1 MQEFIKYYDAIKSH
15 DFNKITEHSLRPALN
30 ELLLSIANEFNPK
43 IKIIHEAKR
52 EGKFGAPD
60 FKVFETE
67 NIIGYIENKKI
78 DEQLDKI
85 LKSDQ
90 IKKYKEL
97 SNNLLLTNY
106 LEWIWIRNGEI
117 QQSEKLCELSESLK
131 LSGSLNIENSKK
143 VKELIC
149 NYLSTAPQGIAEPKK
164 LAESLAIRARL
175 LKDFIFEELQR
186 QEKLDDQPR
195 LKGLYHTFKDFV
207 FSDLSVS
214 EFSDAFS
221 QTLTYGLF
229 LAKLNMQNVG
239 THDSASPLNLYNVSQ
254 FIPTSFQLIREL
266 VDFLKEL
273 ENTDYKEIRW
283 IVEEIITIM
292 NTLDLRA
299 IQESLSFTKKDNS
312 KLLTFNSSLLT
323 HKDPYVYFYEDFLA
337 AYDKNL
343 RKAKG
348 VYYTPPPVVN
358 FIVKSTNEILKN
370 IFNIKNGLADEK
382 RVTILDFAT
391 GTGTFLIEIF
401 QNIFET
407 IANSGKKNLL
417 IQEHL
422 LKNIYGF
429 EYLIAPYTI
438 THLKLSQFLKEHNY
452 ELSDK
457 ERFQVF
463 LTNTLEPID
472 KLIKIPLLPA
482 LSKESKD
489 AQEVKDKS
497 ILVITGNPPY
507 SVSSSNK
514 SNFIDNLMKKY
525 KEGLNEKNIQSLSDD
540 YIKFIRFAHNKIEKT
555 GQGVIAIIT
564 NNSYLSGSIHRRM
577 RETLY
582 NDFDKIYILNLH
594 GNSLRKEQGENVFD
608 IRVGVSIL
616 FLVKTGKLQN
626 EKQIF
631 YYSTNK
637 NEIFTRENK
646 FQFLLNHDIKNVEW
660 KEIKPQKPD
669 FWFVEKDLS
678 FELEYN
684 MFWSVK
690 DIFNIYSS
698 GIKTHRDAFLID
710 IDLNS
715 LKHRIKD
722 FFEADLSI
730 KDRLNKFGLKNTR
743 DWKIENALKQTNY
756 NEKNFYPCS
765 YRVLDSHYICYD
777 FELIESGTAR
787 IPIMKHFLHKE
798 KNIGLVTTRLL
809 SSENFNH
816 VFITNN
822 ITEGCFI
829 SNAGSESNYIFPLYL
844 FQPKNVFEQKKYK
857 IEQLKKDLEKL
868 EKECEKRWNLYQ
880 KAKTNDEKDHAAS
893 EEYLAIVEQTKLMK
907 ENLKT
912 EIENNLKEDNDYL
925 KIPNFSKEFEKFI
938 NKQYKTELTPE
949 QILGYIY
956 AILHCPN
963 YRKKYNVFLKIDYPK
978 IPFISNLSTFIQ
990 LSNIGN
996 ELIKAH
1002 LIENDFI
1009 ESIKD
1014 NYVMFDIKG
1023 EGNRE
1028 ILKIDY
1034 VNNKV
1039 WINKNQYLENVN
1051 ENVWNFKIGTFYPIQ
1066 KYLKDRKGQIL
1077 ELENINNIE
1086 NQIIAISFTIQK
1098 MNELENIT
1106 EQLI

>member
-1 MQEFIKYYDAIKSH
+1 MQEFIKYYDTIKSQ
-15 DFNKITEHSLRPALN
+15 DLNKITEHSLRPALN
-30 ELLLSIANEFNPK
+30 ELLVSIANEFNPK
-43 IKIIHEAKR
+43 IKVVHEHKR

-60 FKVFETE
+60 FKIFETE

-106 LEWIWIRNGEI
+106 LEWIWILNGEI
-117 QQSEKLCELSESLK
+117 KKRETLCFISDFDNKKSKLNLDKAK
-131 LSGSLNIENSKK
+131 L
-143 VKELIC
+143 VKELIT
-149 NYLSTAPQGIAEPKK
+149 NYLSTAPQGISEPKK

-175 LKDFIFEELQR
+175 LKDFIFEELKR
-186 QEKLDDQPR
+186 QEETKEQPR

-207 FSDLSVS
+207 FSDLTVS

-221 QTLTYGLF
+221 QTLIYGLF
-229 LAKLNMQNVG
+229 LAKLNADTKQV
-239 THDSASPLNLYNVSQ
+239 NLYNVSQ

-273 ENTDYKEIRW
+273 ENPDYKEIRW
-283 IVEEIITIM
+283 IVEEVITIM

-299 IQESLSFTKKDNS
+299 IQESLSFSNKKKS
-312 KLLTFNSSLLT
+312 EIAI
-323 HKDPYVYFYEDFLA
+323 KDPYVYFYEDFLA

-370 IFNIKNGLADEK
+370 EFGIKTGLADEK

-391 GTGTFLIEIF
+391 GTGTFLIETLQQIF
-401 QNIFET
+401 DNLKQ
-407 IANSGKKNLL
+407 SGKKEL
-417 IQEHL
+417 IIRDHI

-472 KLIKIPLLPA
+472 KQVRIPLLPA

-489 AQEVKDKS
+489 AQEVKDKP

-540 YIKFIRFAHNKIEKT
+540 YIKFIRFAHDKINKT
-555 GQGVIAIIT
+555 GNGVISIIT

-582 NDFDKIYILNLH
+582 NDFDKIYIFNLH

-608 IRVGVSIL
+608 IRVGVCVL
-616 FLVKTGKLQN
+616 FLVKLEKTQK
-626 EKQIF
+626 EKQVY
-631 YYSTNK
+631 YYSTQDNK
-637 NEIFTRENK
+637 IFKRDEK
-646 FQFLLNHDIKNVEW
+646 FDFLSNNDLTTVEW

-669 FWFVEKDLS
+669 FWFVEKDLKY
-678 FELEYN
+678 ETEYN
-684 MFWSVK
+684 KFWSVT
-690 DIFNIYSS
+690 DIFKEYSCGVMFRKDNLLVKRHNTKKS
-698 GIKTHRDAFLID
+698 VEQMLDD
-710 IDLNS
+710 MNDLY
-715 LKHRIKD
+715 D
-722 FFEADLSI
+722 FEIRQKYSI
-730 KDRLNKFGLKNTR
+730 EETK
-743 DWKIENALKQTNY
+743 DWKIKEKSKYFLKNDVENIIQVNY
-756 NEKNFYPCS
+756 RIFNPKFTYFP
-765 YRVLDSHYICYD
+765 LD
-777 FELIESGTAR
+777 R
-787 IPIMKHFLHKE
+787 INKIIPRGDSRHNYMQHFLKKE

-809 SSENFNH
+809 SSEKFEH
-816 VFITNN
+816 VFITDK
-822 ITEGCFI
+822 ITDKCFI

-844 FQPKNVFEQKKYK
+844 FQEKNIFEQKKYK
-857 IEQLKKDLEKL
+857 VEQLRKDLEKL
-868 EKECEKRWNLYQ
+868 EKECENRWNIYQ
-880 KAKTNDEKDHAAS
+880 KAKNALEKDLAAQ
-893 EEYLAIVEQTKLMK
+893 EEYLAIVEQTKQIK
-907 ENLKT
+907 DTLKQ
-912 EIENNLKEDNDYL
+912 EIETNQDIDNEYI
-925 KIPNFSKEFEKFI
+925 KIPNFTKEFEKYIKEFYE
-938 NKQYKTELTPE
+938 QELTPE

-963 YRKKYNVFLKIDYPK
+963 YREKYNVFLKSDYPK
-978 IPFISNLSTFIQ
+978 IPFVADLANFVT
-990 LSNIGN
+990 LSNIGS

-1002 LIENDFI
+1002 LLDNNFI
-1009 ESIKD
+1009 ESIKP
-1014 NYVMFDIKG
+1014 NYHKFDIIG
-1023 EGNRE
+1023 EGNFE
-1028 ILKIDY
+1028 ITKIDFID
-1034 VNNKV
+1034 NKV
-1039 WINKNQYLENVN
+1039 WINKNQYFYKIS
-1051 ENVWNFKIGTFYPIQ
+1051 ENVWNFKIGAYYPIQ
-1066 KYLKDRKGQIL
+1066 KYLKDRKGAKIG
-1077 ELENINNIE
+1077 LENLTVIE
-1086 NQIIAISFTIQK
+1086 NQILSISFTIEK

-1106 EQLI
+1106 KQLI